1 MGGHGKIKKHGV
13 KQAKYQQ
20 KFKAND
26 PEARPVVQ
34 AVLKKGK
41 RGMKT
46 QDPRNAPPRADE
58 DVMQDSDLASVRA
71 FVPVYPGPPGIDDR
85 PMSAKERRTEKK
97 RVLAKAQEAK
107 NLPPKKRRKGDDD
120 DADAA
125 AQNKEAKP
133 ELPRQKPGESLRD
146 YCARVNMSVK
156 EHLQES
162 RKKMTSERALEK
174 KKAGRV
180 KKRDRTRA
188 KKAKANAK
196 HEGQGKPKS
205 WKEERPD
212 HLDQVE
218 RPPILSDQVLKSR
231 QKLKAKLPQKA
242 AETKKKGSEEFTDY
256 AAKVREAYANMKK
269 NRESNSL

>member
-1 MGGHGKIKKHGV
+1 MG
-13 KQAKYQQ
+13 QQ

-41 RGMKT
+41 RGMRT

-120 DADAA
+120 DAGAA

-162 RKKMTSERALEK
+162 RKKMTSERALE
-174 KKAGRV
+174 
-180 KKRDRTRA
+180 

-269 NRESNSL
+269 NRSCT